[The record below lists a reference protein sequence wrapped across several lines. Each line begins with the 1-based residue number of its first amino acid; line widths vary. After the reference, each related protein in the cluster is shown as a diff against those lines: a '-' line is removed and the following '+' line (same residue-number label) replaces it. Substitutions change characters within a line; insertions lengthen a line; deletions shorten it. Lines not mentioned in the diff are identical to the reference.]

1 MQGNAMV
8 SETIFEFPWW
18 LYAGSLLFAVT
29 VTTAAAY
36 YPARRAARIDPI
48 QALKYE

>member
-1 MQGNAMV
+1 ML
-8 SETIFEFPWW
+8 SESFFVFPWW
-18 LYAGSLLFAVT
+18 LWAGSVGFAVV
-29 VTTAAAY
+29 VTTAAAF